1 MAKTKFDGLI
11 EAVRYSTAGQIELV
25 RFYERRGAAFSDHR
39 LLTRAELVERLTNG
53 QKFVTG
59 QRQVSLGNSF
69 EIGKPIYQAGNFI
82 ATQLTASR
90 DLLEAV
96 PLF

>member
-11 EAVRYSTAGQIELV
+11 EAVRYTTAGQIELV

-39 LLTRAELVERLTNG
+39 LLTRAGLVERLQNG

-59 QRQVSLGNSF
+59 QRREFWGNLF
-69 EIGKPIYQAGNFI
+69 DIGQPVYQAGNFI
-82 ATQLTASR
+82 ATQPTASR
-90 DLLEAV
+90 DFLEAV

>member
-1 MAKTKFDGLI
+1 MTKAKFDGLI
-11 EAVRYSTAGQIELV
+11 EAVRYTAAGQIELV

-39 LLTRAELVERLTNG
+39 LLTRAGLVERLQNG

-59 QRQVSLGNSF
+59 QRQ
-69 EIGKPIYQAGNFI
+69 AGDFI
-82 ATQLTASR
+82 ATQPTASR

>member
-1 MAKTKFDGLI
+1 MTKAKFDGLI
-11 EAVRYSTAGQIELV
+11 EAVRYTAAGQIELV

-39 LLTRAELVERLTNG
+39 LLTRAGLVERLQNG

-59 QRQVSLGNSF
+59 QRQAFLGNLF
-69 EIGKPIYQAGNFI
+69 EVGQPVYQAGDFI
-82 ATQLTASR
+82 ATQPTASR